1 MLTSINLMDNIIFH
15 WQSSVIFLKLFIRK
29 SWNLKLWNILKII
42 KNIPLRRKYVII
54 NISDIID
61 NSSVFNN
68 IPERSNK
75 NITVKY
81 CTIFYQNLRGGGGG
95 GVGSWCSTRKTWF
108 KHFFKSKY
116 KNSINLELLKHIITT
131 RKNTKKKKLYLK
143 KSNLIKKTAH
153 LVEHLMLE
161 TSDWRTFARSQKWLN
176 MIK

>member
-1 MLTSINLMDNIIFH
+1 M
-15 WQSSVIFLKLFIRK
+15 
-29 SWNLKLWNILKII
+29 KII

-95 GVGSWCSTRKTWF
+95 RGAAHE
-108 KHFFKSKY
+108 KHGLNIFLNQNKKIQ
-116 KNSINLELLKHIITT
+116 SI
-131 RKNTKKKKLYLK
+131 
-143 KSNLIKKTAH
+143 
-153 LVEHLMLE
+153 
-161 TSDWRTFARSQKWLN
+161 
-176 MIK
+176 